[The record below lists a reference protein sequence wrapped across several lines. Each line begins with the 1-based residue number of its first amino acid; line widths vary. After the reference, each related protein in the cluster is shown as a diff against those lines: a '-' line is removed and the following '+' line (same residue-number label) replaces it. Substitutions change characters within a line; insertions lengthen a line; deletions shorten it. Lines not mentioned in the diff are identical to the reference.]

1 MIVAFTALGPT
12 GTTFMDWS
20 WHWLKGSNT
29 FWNNEE
35 GWIPLVSDPNK
46 TRNAHGHLKNHPANF
61 PEWHVFIESAKDEVA
76 KNGQEISFIP
86 VPPDDLETPEEYVK
100 QLNRLVKEK
109 IIVVVIKQT
118 TEFPYGPERSD
129 SDDEQNF
136 NWFLKCNPDLS
147 SDISRQKFREIF
159 SIRMGSQK
167 KKWLEKITRAFE
179 SLDKEVII
187 LTDTQWLSQTEE
199 AICMI
204 CQKLGTV
211 INPERMLSWRPIM
224 KSWQDNYKKIDTR
237 YSIEIPM
244 IVDKIV
250 ENKKIDLPSNIGI
263 FEECLIMMLL
273 MKKYGKRLILPDDN
287 FPKTTQILHQFLK

>member
-20 WHWLKGSNT
+20 WHWLKGSNI
-29 FWNNEE
+29 FWNKEE

-46 TRNAHGHLKNHPANF
+46 TKNAHGHLKNHPDNF
-61 PEWHVFIESAKDEVA
+61 QEWQVFIESAKKEVA
-76 KNGQEISFIP
+76 KNHQEISFIP
-86 VPPDDLETPEEYVK
+86 VPPDYQETPEEYVK
-100 QLNRLVKEK
+100 QLNRLIKEK
-109 IIVVVIKQT
+109 VNVVVIKQT
-118 TEFPYGPERSD
+118 TQFPYGPERSD
-129 SDDEQNF
+129 SNDQQNF
-136 NWFLKCNPDLS
+136 NWLLKCNPDLS
-147 SDISRQKFREIF
+147 SDISRHKFREII
-159 SIRMGSQK
+159 SMRMGLQK
-167 KKWLEKITRAFE
+167 EKWLEKTNRVFE
-179 SLDKEVII
+179 LLDKEVIV

-204 CQKLGTV
+204 CEQLGTV
-211 INPERMLSWRPIM
+211 IKTERMLAWRTIM
-224 KSWQDNYKKIDTR
+224 NSWQDNYKKIDNR

-273 MKKYGKRLILPDDN
+273 MKKHGKRLLLPDN
-287 FPKTTQILHQFLK
+287 SFPQNAQELHRFLK